1 VGAPSYAVSIDVGG
15 TFTDLVLF
23 GVEAGAVAGLHKV
36 LTDAKRPARAV
47 LQGWRELLELAGV
60 DPTQVAE
67 VVHSTTLVTNAL
79 VERRGARTAL
89 LTTQGFRDVLEIGIE
104 QLYDIYDLFAPYPEP
119 LVPRHWRREVR
130 ERMSRDGTVLEPLD
144 EGSVLAQVDELVA
157 DGVES
162 IAVSLLHA
170 YRNPAHERRIAQ
182 LVAAHHPELC
192 VSLSSQVAPLIGEY
206 ERTSTVVV
214 DAYVKPLLRR
224 YLSDLRDA
232 LEAEGFR
239 GRLFLVLSS
248 GGLTTLEAAIDAPV
262 RLLESGPAAGT
273 YAASF
278 YGRLAGH
285 EDVLSLDMGGTTA
298 KACLIERGAPEVV
311 RMLEVDRV
319 HRFKPGSGLP
329 VLTPTVHLIEIGAGG
344 GSIARVDRLGLLK
357 VGPQSAGADPGPA
370 CYGLGGE
377 RPTVTDANLLLGYL
391 DPANFLGGRMVLRP
405 ELASEALARDVAEP
419 LGLKVEAAARGVH
432 AIVNENMAQ
441 AARTHIIERNR
452 DPRSLAMVA
461 FGGAGPAHAASV
473 ARILGIRRVIVPL
486 GAGVA
491 SAIGALTAPLAMPF
505 ARTYLT
511 TLEECDWS
519 VVQGLYD
526 EMRTEAIRALAPAAG
541 EAALVEA
548 RAVDLRLTGQYHELR
563 VAIPE
568 DLELSADSRSAL
580 ETAFSARYREVYGRV
595 PLGLGVEALN
605 WHLTASV
612 SRPGFRLA
620 PEPLGLPDASPALRG
635 QQVVSFDAPE
645 PGERPCPVY
654 DRYRLKP
661 GMRFAGPAIVEER
674 ETTVVVPPGWWAMVD
689 AYRNLILE
697 AETGVGCEEGSV
709 GDRWVGERA
718 G

>member
-1 VGAPSYAVSIDVGG
+1 VSIDVGG

-23 GVEAGAVAGLHKV
+23 EIEAGSVAGLHKV
-36 LTDAKRPARAV
+36 LTDTQRPARAV
-47 LQGWRELLELAGV
+47 LWGWRELLGLAGV
-60 DPTQVAE
+60 DPVEVAE

-89 LTTQGFRDVLEIGIE
+89 LTTQGFRDVLEIGTE

-119 LVPRHWRREVR
+119 LVPRHWRRDVR
-130 ERMSRDGTVLEPLD
+130 ERVSRDGTVLEPLD
-144 EGSVLAQVDELVA
+144 EASVLAQVDELVA
-157 DGVES
+157 EGVES
-162 IAVSLLHA
+162 LAVSLLHA
-170 YRNPAHERRIAQ
+170 YRNPVHERRIAQ
-182 LVAAHHPELC
+182 LVAARYPGVS

-206 ERTSTVVV
+206 ERTSTVVA

-224 YLSDLRDA
+224 YLAELRDA

-248 GGLTTLEAAIDAPV
+248 GGVTTLEAAMEAPV
-262 RLLESGPAAGT
+262 RLLESGPAAGA

-285 EDVLSLDMGGTTA
+285 EDVLSLEMGGTTA

-329 VLTPTVHLIEIGAGG
+329 VMTPTVHLIEIGAGG
-344 GSIARVDRLGLLK
+344 GSIAAIDRLGLLK

-391 DPANFLGGRMVLRP
+391 EPTNFLGGRMALRP
-405 ELASEALARDVAEP
+405 ERASQALARWVAEP
-419 LGLKVEAAARGVH
+419 LGLGIEEAARGVH
-432 AIVNENMAQ
+432 AIVNEHMAQ

-473 ARILGIRRVIVPL
+473 ARMLGIRKVIVPL

-491 SAIGALTAPLAMPF
+491 SAIGALAAPLAMPF
-505 ARTYLT
+505 TRTYLT
-511 TLEECDWS
+511 TLEACDWS
-519 VVQGLYD
+519 VVQGLYR
-526 EMRTEAIRALAPAAG
+526 EMRAEAAHALAPVAG
-541 EAALVEA
+541 EAALVEV
-548 RAVDLRLTGQYHELR
+548 RAVDLRFTGQYHELR
-563 VAIPE
+563 ITIPE
-568 DLELSADSRSAL
+568 GLELSARARSAL
-580 ETAFSARYREVYGRV
+580 ETAFATRYREVYGRV
-595 PLGLGVEALN
+595 PPGLGVEALN
-605 WHLTASV
+605 WHLTVSV
-612 SRPGFRLA
+612 PRPAFRLV
-620 PEPLGLPDASPALRG
+620 PEPIGLPDAAPARRG
-635 QQVVSFDAPE
+635 ERRVSFDGSQPE
-645 PGERPCPVY
+645 ERQCPVY
-654 DRYRLKP
+654 DRYQLAP
-661 GMRFAGPAIVEER
+661 GMRFAGPALVEER
-674 ETTVVVPPGWWAMVD
+674 ETTIVIPPGWRAMVD

-697 AETGVGCEEGSV
+697 AGGDDDGTSGAGTGDDQVG
-709 GDRWVGERA
+709 
-718 G
+718 

>member
-1 VGAPSYAVSIDVGG
+1 MAAPRYAVSIDVGG
-15 TFTDLVLF
+15 TFTDLALF
-23 GVEAGAVAGLHKV
+23 DVEAGTVGGLHKV
-36 LTDAKRPARAV
+36 LTDPQRPARAV
-47 LQGWRELLELAGV
+47 LQGWRELLELAGIE
-60 DPTQVAE
+60 PGQVAE

-130 ERMSRDGTVLEPLD
+130 ERISRDGAVLEPLD
-144 EGSVLAQVDELVA
+144 DEGVLAQVDELVSE
-157 DGVES
+157 GVES
-162 IAVSLLHA
+162 IAVSLIHA
-170 YRNPAHERRIAQ
+170 YRNPAHERRIAE
-182 LVAAHHPELC
+182 LIARRYPELT

-206 ERTSTVVV
+206 ERTVTVVA

-224 YLSDLRDA
+224 YLADLRDA
-232 LEAEGFR
+232 LEGEGFR

-248 GGLTTLEAAIDAPV
+248 GGVTTLEAAMDFPV
-262 RLLESGPAAGT
+262 RLLESGPAAGAF
-273 YAASF
+273 AASF

-285 EDVLSLDMGGTTA
+285 DDVLSLDMGGTTA

-329 VLTPTVHLIEIGAGG
+329 VMTPTVDLIEIGAGG
-344 GSIARVDRLGLLK
+344 GSIAAIDRLELLK

-370 CYGLGGE
+370 CYGRGGE

-391 DPANFLGGRMVLRP
+391 DPAAFLGGRMTLR
-405 ELASEALARDVAEP
+405 SEQARRAIARFVAEP
-419 LGLKVEAAARGVH
+419 LGLELGAAARGVH

-473 ARILGIRRVIVPL
+473 ARILGIRTVIVPL

-505 ARTYLT
+505 TRTYMT
-511 TLEECDWS
+511 TLENCDWS
-519 VVQGLYD
+519 VVQDLYQ
-526 EMRTEAIRALAPAAG
+526 EMRAEAARALAPVAG
-541 EAALVEA
+541 EAALIET
-548 RAVDLRLTGQYHELR
+548 RAVDLRFAGQYHELR
-563 VAIPE
+563 VTIPE
-568 DLELSADSRSAL
+568 GLELTAESRDAL
-580 ETAFSARYREVYGRV
+580 EAAFAARYRDVYGRV
-595 PLGLGVEALN
+595 PSGLGVEALN

-612 SRPGFRLA
+612 PRPAFRLA
-620 PEPLGLPDASPALRG
+620 PEPVEARDPAPALRG
-635 QQVVSFDAPE
+635 ERAVYFDGPE
-645 PGERPCPVY
+645 PGERRCPVY
-654 DRYRLKP
+654 DRYRLGP
-661 GMRFAGPAIVEER
+661 GMQLAGPAIVEER
-674 ETTVVVPPGWWAMVD
+674 ETTIVVPPGWHAKVD
-689 AYRNLILE
+689 AYRNLILVHAGHE
-697 AETGVGCEEGSV
+697 A
-709 GDRWVGERA
+709 DR
-718 G
+718 

>member
-1 VGAPSYAVSIDVGG
+1 MAAPRYAVSIDVGG
-15 TFTDLVLF
+15 TFTDLALF
-23 GVEAGAVAGLHKV
+23 DVTQGAVAGIHKV
-36 LTDAKRPARAV
+36 LTDPQRPARAV

-60 DPTQVAE
+60 EPRQVAE

-130 ERMSRDGTVLEPLD
+130 ERLSRDGSVLEPLD
-144 EGSVLAQVDELVA
+144 EDSVLVQVDELVSE
-157 DGVES
+157 GVES
-162 IAVSLLHA
+162 IAVSLIHA
-170 YRNPAHERRIAQ
+170 YRNPAHERRIAE
-182 LVAAHHPELC
+182 LIARRYPELA

-206 ERTSTVVV
+206 ERTATVVA

-224 YLSDLRDA
+224 YLADLRDA
-232 LEAEGFR
+232 LEADGFT

-248 GGLTTLEAAIDAPV
+248 GGVTTLEAAMDFPV
-262 RLLESGPAAGT
+262 RLLESGPAAGAF
-273 YAASF
+273 AASF

-329 VLTPTVHLIEIGAGG
+329 VMTPTVDLIEIGAGG
-344 GSIARVDRLGLLK
+344 GSIATIDRLGLLK

-370 CYGLGGE
+370 CYGRGGE

-391 DPANFLGGRMVLRP
+391 DPANFLGGRMSLRP
-405 ELASEALARDVAEP
+405 ELARQAVARFIMEP
-419 LGLKVEAAARGVH
+419 LGLELGAAARGVH

-473 ARILGIRRVIVPL
+473 ARILGIRTVIVPL

-505 ARTYLT
+505 TRTYMT
-511 TLEECDWS
+511 TLEDCDWS
-519 VVQGLYD
+519 VVCGLYQ
-526 EMRTEAIRALAPAAG
+526 EMRAEAARALAPVAG
-541 EAALVEA
+541 EAALIET
-548 RAVDLRLTGQYHELR
+548 RAVDLRFAGQYHELR
-563 VAIPE
+563 VTIPE
-568 DLELSADSRSAL
+568 GLELSAESRDAL
-580 ETAFSARYREVYGRV
+580 EAAFAARYREVYGRV
-595 PLGLGVEALN
+595 PSGLGVEALN

-612 SRPGFRLA
+612 PRPAFRLA
-620 PEPLGLPDASPALRG
+620 PEPVEARDPAPALRG
-635 QQVVSFDAPE
+635 ERAVYFDDPA
-645 PGERPCPVY
+645 PGERRCPVY
-654 DRYRLKP
+654 DRYRLLP
-661 GMRFAGPAIVEER
+661 GMQLAGPAIVEER
-674 ETTVVVPPGWWAMVD
+674 ETTIVVPPAWQAKVD

-697 AETGVGCEEGSV
+697 
-709 GDRWVGERA
+709 RA
-718 G
+718 GHEADE